1 MKRNFFSLIGHLGA
15 KGKKDDFPLM
25 RRRSFLLSITGI
37 GAMAAL
43 ARGEE
48 TLRKSTIIHSRCVG
62 CGDCVRQ
69 CPMTALSLDNGKA
82 VVDPTKCVGCHTCL
96 MTCSFGA
103 PRI

>member
-1 MKRNFFSLIGHLGA
+1 MKWNFFSLIGHLGGEGTD
-15 KGKKDDFPLM
+15 KGSPRM
-25 RRRSFLLSITGI
+25 RRRSFLLSLTGI

-43 ARGEE
+43 TRGEE
-48 TLRKSTIIHSRCVG
+48 TLRKSTIIHARCVG

-82 VVDPTKCVGCHTCL
+82 VVDRTKCVGCHMCL